1 MNIYIT
7 RHGQTNYNKA
17 KVMQG
22 LYDEP
27 LNEAGILQAKD
38 KSKIIENIKFDAV
51 YASPLKRAIQTASII
66 SNTDEKDILI
76 DSRIIEVDFGKYE
89 LCPFSKLG
97 LKMTLYWILPELFK
111 APDTVETTK
120 SMILRSESFLKELE
134 SKDYENVLIVCH
146 GGIIRTLRGYL
157 EDKRN
162 GLKWR
167 PKPKNAQIYVYQ
179 SIQGKHKFIKT
190 I

>member
-22 LYDEP
+22 HYDEP
-27 LNEAGILQAKD
+27 LNEVGFAQAKEKRKD
-38 KSKIIENIKFDAV
+38 IENIHFDVV
-51 YASPLKRAIQTASII
+51 YASPLKRAIQTASLI
-66 SNTDEKDILI
+66 SNKDEKDILI
-76 DSRIIEVDFGKYE
+76 DPRIIEVDFGKYE
-89 LCPFSKLG
+89 LCPFNKLG
-97 LKMTLYWILPELFK
+97 IKMSLYWAIPELFK
-111 APDTVETTK
+111 APDTVETK
-120 SMILRSESFLKELE
+120 ESMIERSRSFLQELE
-134 SKDYENVLIVCH
+134 TKDYENVLIVCH

-167 PKPKNAQIYVYQ
+167 PKPKNAEIFVYE
-179 SIQGKHKFIKT
+179 SIHGKHKFIKT